1 MKLPPDVIRYLLV
14 GQVIIPS
21 FINAGIT
28 LGIGW
33 ITFRHQATVTVWVLD
48 KGAVTDFLGACY
60 LLPAITCLI
69 ATPIVRG
76 QVARG
81 QAALLTVDMT
91 GGWVRFFRGGL
102 IWRATKFGLT
112 GLICLIGPVM
122 AGWTLFGVDTV
133 ATPWFLLAKVTF
145 ATLLGCIVTPLIAIV
160 AMTDS
165 PARTSRKL
173 VDEHRQRD

>member
-33 ITFRHQATVTVWVLD
+33 ITFRQQATVTVWVLD

-81 QAALLTVDMT
+81 QAASLTVDMT
-91 GGWVRFFRGGL
+91 GGWVRLFRGGP
-102 IWRATKFGLT
+102 IWRATKFGLS
-112 GLICLIGPVM
+112 GLITLIGPVM
-122 AGWTLFGVDTV
+122 AGWNWFGSDSI
-133 ATPWFLLAKVTF
+133 ATFWFLLIKVAF
-145 ATLLGCIVTPLIAIV
+145 ATLLGCVVTPLIAIV
-160 AMTDS
+160 AMTDAPKS
-165 PARTSRKL
+165 HDPEADSCS
-173 VDEHRQRD
+173 EI

>member
-1 MKLPPDVIRYLLV
+1 MKLPPDVIRYLLI
-14 GQVIIPS
+14 GQVVIPI
-21 FINAGIT
+21 FINAAIT
-28 LGIGW
+28 FGIGW
-33 ITFRHQATVTVWVLD
+33 ITFRQQATVTVWVLD

-81 QAALLTVDMT
+81 EASALTIVVT
-91 GGWVRFFRGGL
+91 GTWVRFFRGGL

-112 GLICLIGPVM
+112 GLISLVGPVM
-122 AGWTLFGVDTV
+122 AGWALFGAETV
-133 ATPWFLLAKVTF
+133 SMPWFLFAKVTF

-160 AMTDS
+160 AMTDPS
-165 PARTSRKL
+165 PKT
-173 VDEHRQRD
+173 

>member
-1 MKLPPDVIRYLLV
+1 MKLPPDVIRYLLI
-14 GQVIIPS
+14 GQVFIPI

-28 LGIGW
+28 FGIGW

-76 QVARG
+76 QVSRG
-81 QAALLTVDMT
+81 EASSLTPDVT
-91 GGWVRFFRGGL
+91 GTWVRHFRGSL
-102 IWRATKFGLT
+102 IWRATKWGLT
-112 GLICLIGPVM
+112 GLMLLVGPVN
-122 AGWTLFGVDTV
+122 AGWFLVGADTV
-133 ATPWFLLAKVTF
+133 STSWFLFAKVTF

-160 AMTDS
+160 AMTD
-165 PARTSRKL
+165 PVPKA
-173 VDEHRQRD
+173 

>member
-1 MKLPPDVIRYLLV
+1 MKLPPDVIRYLLI
-14 GQVIIPS
+14 GQVVIPI
-21 FINAGIT
+21 FINAAIT
-28 LGIGW
+28 FGIGW
-33 ITFRHQATVTVWVLD
+33 ITFRQQATVTVWVLD

-81 QAALLTVDMT
+81 EATALSIDVT
-91 GGWVRFFRGGL
+91 GPWVRFFRGGL

-112 GLICLIGPVM
+112 GLISLIGPVM
-122 AGWTLFGVDTV
+122 SGWALFGAETV
-133 ATPWFLLAKVTF
+133 SLPWFLFAKVAF

-160 AMTDS
+160 AMTDPS
-165 PARTSRKL
+165 PKTG
-173 VDEHRQRD
+173 

>member
-1 MKLPPDVIRYLLV
+1 MKLPPDVIRYLLI
-14 GQVIIPS
+14 GQVVIPI
-21 FINAGIT
+21 FINAAIT
-28 LGIGW
+28 FGIGW
-33 ITFRHQATVTVWVLD
+33 ITFRQQATVTVWVLD

-81 QAALLTVDMT
+81 DVPALTVDMT
-91 GGWVRFFRGGL
+91 GTWVRFFRGGL

-112 GLICLIGPVM
+112 GLISLVGPVM
-122 AGWTLFGVDTV
+122 AGWALFGAETV
-133 ATPWFLLAKVTF
+133 STAWFLFAKVTF

-160 AMTDS
+160 AMTDPS
-165 PARTSRKL
+165 PKT
-173 VDEHRQRD
+173 